1 MNQAQRQERQFDDA
15 AEQAK
20 AEGVSSLGIGFDHFP
35 QRYIALCAAAAQCRD
50 CTFSI
55 DIDGAGMFT
64 YDY

>member
-15 AEQAK
+15 ASQAK
-20 AEGVSSLGIGFDHFP
+20 LEGTSSLGIGFDKFP
-35 QRYIALCAAAAQCRD
+35 QRFIDQCTAAAKARD

-55 DIDGAGMFT
+55 DEDGAGIFT